1 MTLAAPVLAC
11 TIILMALVRAL
22 SHSASVGGVAVTP
35 YQSHSQSPTTPAAQ
49 PRQQDADPLVAAG
62 RKVYEQQKCASC
74 HQIASRGNSRFPL
87 DGVGSKLTPAQLRR
101 WMTDTAEMEAA
112 LPRLPAIRMS
122 EMKIRLNARELDAL
136 VAYLASLK

>member
-1 MTLAAPVLAC
+1 MTRTPSLVARAIVLAALLWPLGSAARAGDFGVTA
-11 TIILMALVRAL
+11 TRVQSPQTTDALV
-22 SHSASVGGVAVTP
+22 T
-35 YQSHSQSPTTPAAQ
+35 
-49 PRQQDADPLVAAG
+49 AG

-74 HQIASRGNSRFPL
+74 HQIAKRGNSRFPL
-87 DGVGSKLTPAQLRR
+87 DGVGAKLTPEQLRR

-122 EMKIRLNARELDAL
+122 EMKFRLNARELDAL

>member
-1 MTLAAPVLAC
+1 MSPIPSILARVIAIA
-11 TIILMALVRAL
+11 ALL
-22 SHSASVGGVAVTP
+22 SSAGAA
-35 YQSHSQSPTTPAAQ
+35 TPASDSTPTPTRVQTQQGADAQ
-49 PRQQDADPLVAAG
+49 VDFG

-74 HQIASRGNSRFPL
+74 HQIAKRGNSRFPL
-87 DGVGSKLTPAQLRR
+87 DSVGSKLTPEQLRR

-122 EMKIRLNARELDAL
+122 EMRFRLNARELDAL

>member
-1 MTLAAPVLAC
+1 MKVMSPAPSLLALAIVMAAAVC
-11 TIILMALVRAL
+11 PLGGALLAGGSNATATRVQAQQGADALV
-22 SHSASVGGVAVTP
+22 T
-35 YQSHSQSPTTPAAQ
+35 
-49 PRQQDADPLVAAG
+49 AG

-74 HQIASRGNSRFPL
+74 HQIAKRGNSRFPL
-87 DGVGSKLTPAQLRR
+87 DGVGSKLPPEQLRR

-122 EMKIRLNARELDAL
+122 EMKFRLNARELDAL

>member
-1 MTLAAPVLAC
+1 MTPASSLVARVVVLAVLVCPLSSAARASHSVAAPARDKVQQPND
-11 TIILMALVRAL
+11 ALV
-22 SHSASVGGVAVTP
+22 T
-35 YQSHSQSPTTPAAQ
+35 
-49 PRQQDADPLVAAG
+49 AG

-74 HQIASRGNSRFPL
+74 HQIAKRGNSRFPL
-87 DGVGSKLTPAQLRR
+87 DGVGSKLTAEQIRR

-122 EMKIRLNARELDAL
+122 EIRFRLNPRELDAL

>member
-1 MTLAAPVLAC
+1 MSPIPSLLARAIAMAVLIYPA
-11 TIILMALVRAL
+11 
-22 SHSASVGGVAVTP
+22 GGA
-35 YQSHSQSPTTPAAQ
+35 TPASDSTATRTRVQ
-49 PRQQDADPLVAAG
+49 GQQGTDARVDLG

-74 HQIASRGNSRFPL
+74 HQIAKRGNSRFPL
-87 DGVGSKLTPAQLRR
+87 DGVGSKLTAAQLRR

-122 EMKIRLNARELDAL
+122 EMKFRLNARELDAL

>member
-1 MTLAAPVLAC
+1 MTLTPSLV
-11 TIILMALVRAL
+11 VRAL
-22 SHSASVGGVAVTP
+22 ALAALVCPQAGAAQAGESGVTP
-35 YQSHSQSPTTPAAQ
+35 TRVQVPQTAEA
-49 PRQQDADPLVAAG
+49 LVSAG

-74 HQIASRGNSRFPL
+74 HQIAKRGNSRFPL
-87 DGVGSKLTPAQLRR
+87 DGVGSKLTPEQLRR

-122 EMKIRLNARELDAL
+122 EMKFRLNARDLDAL

>member
-1 MTLAAPVLAC
+1 MTPACPLVARLFVLA
-11 TIILMALVRAL
+11 MLVCPL
-22 SHSASVGGVAVTP
+22 SGAAWAGH
-35 YQSHSQSPTTPAAQ
+35 TTPGATGDQ
-49 PRQQDADPLVAAG
+49 TQQSDEALVAAG

-74 HQIASRGNSRFPL
+74 HQIAKRGNSRFPL
-87 DGVGSKLTPAQLRR
+87 DGVGSKLTAGQLRR

-122 EMKIRLNARELDAL
+122 EIRFRLNPRELDAL